1 MAHGSMSHLLI
12 ALITL
17 TKITID
23 GTVDTRLT
31 ECVVSKREW
40 MFSKSTT
47 AWKDQA
53 SALKA

>member
-1 MAHGSMSHLLI
+1 MAHASMSHLLI
-12 ALITL
+12 ALIRL

-40 MFSKSTT
+40 MFSKSTI
-47 AWKDQA
+47 AWKGQA